1 MGLMLYLRFPFLM
14 LLLLS
19 CQKEGGLTLV
29 KPKCVRSSTNSV
41 AVIVGSNDWIQFNHT
56 GDNPQNSNE
65 QTVAQIK
72 IPTALAACTGFL
84 INEDTIMTN
93 NHCISSASW
102 ATNVTATFRNV
113 DESETTFV
121 CNQFITT
128 SVQYDFTLIKC
139 KDAPGKKFGW
149 VGLSKMKPEKNSPIY
164 LVQEN
169 CDYVNNPHCVVD
181 KFMSLG
187 HILDLQSS
195 RIYYDADT
203 LGGSSGSP
211 VFSSDTHQVMAIHN
225 AAAPETVTRAE
236 MNAGVMIYLIRNI
249 IETTTNVLIHEWG
262 TAGVFSILNSDFSPN
277 LTIDDNC
284 DI

>member
-1 MGLMLYLRFPFLM
+1 
-14 LLLLS
+14 
-19 CQKEGGLTLV
+19 
-29 KPKCVRSSTNSV
+29 
-41 AVIVGSNDWIQFNHT
+41 
-56 GDNPQNSNE
+56 
-65 QTVAQIK
+65 
-72 IPTALAACTGFL
+72 
-84 INEDTIMTN
+84 
-93 NHCISSASW
+93 
-102 ATNVTATFRNV
+102 
-113 DESETTFV
+113 
-121 CNQFITT
+121 
-128 SVQYDFTLIKC
+128 
-139 KDAPGKKFGW
+139 
-149 VGLSKMKPEKNSPIY
+149 
-164 LVQEN
+164 
-169 CDYVNNPHCVVD
+169 
-181 KFMSLG
+181 MSLG